1 VAEAEDHR
9 LQLRVDVQLPEDVRH
24 WLRWVLRFGS
34 LTADTKLELES
45 RARPARR
52 MWRDDDEGE
61 GTVSRA

>member
-1 VAEAEDHR
+1 MFAT
-9 LQLRVDVQLPEDVRH
+9 
-24 WLRWVLRFGS
+24 WLRWVRRFGR